1 MDQRA
6 VQSKSSKSVSRAAKN
21 KATAVEQG
29 DCRITAV
36 LMSRFAVI
44 FDGTLQVHRDDAV
57 EDNADTM
64 W

>member
-1 MDQRA
+1 MTYS
-6 VQSKSSKSVSRAAKN
+6 VKKKKSKSVSRAAKN
-21 KATAVEQG
+21 KTTSVEQG

-64 W
+64 